1 MPRLFDAN
9 QAPGDD
15 VEPRRQEPVFAP
27 AAVVDIDLPARK
39 SPQREFEPSD
49 QRVVEPAVK
58 QKGFRGDA
66 PQVPVSN
73 TILDLPMNGATARRE
88 PKITIGQIDVQVI
101 NTPAPAPVASS
112 PSSAADSKGYMSA
125 ELDRFRWRLR

>member
-27 AAVVDIDLPARK
+27 AAVVDNDRPAQK
-39 SPQREFEPSD
+39 GPQREFEPSD

-112 PSSAADSKGYMSA
+112 PSSAADSKGFMSA